1 MTTEIHSFPRGRR
14 VRVSAGIVGAALLFG
29 VSLLATGCTG
39 TSEPAAVEVDRG
51 RLVKVEQLRSYSAD
65 EVRATLNA
73 NEFHA
78 DAVRFGVDTYRLNYE
93 TVGTDGRATTASGL
107 LALPRN
113 DKNDLVT
120 VAYEHGTQP
129 TKAAAPS
136 AAADGGDVAATLTYA
151 AAGFAGVAPDYLG
164 LGSGPGPH
172 PYLDV
177 PSETTASVDMLRAAR
192 SQVAALGRRL
202 REEVDIVG
210 FSQGG
215 PAAMGLARALQGNAD
230 KDFRA
235 TAVAA
240 ISGPFDLSAAEL
252 PALFDGTLDPGS
264 GSFYSAYLL
273 VSWNR
278 LHGLY
283 RSPAEVFQPP
293 YADTVEQLFDGLHPI
308 EAIIPA
314 LPPDI
319 DHLLT
324 PHGIDLL
331 RNPTAPFATAMKIAD
346 STCTDWTPQLPIRL
360 YTGSQDR
367 DVAPANSANCRT
379 ALLTHGVDAP
389 ITDLGP
395 VDHNGSGIRG
405 TAQSVRWFLE
415 VTPAI

>member
-1 MTTEIHSFPRGRR
+1 MTKTRS
-14 VRVSAGIVGAALLFG
+14 VGAVLLFG
-29 VSLLATGCTG
+29 ASILVTGCTSASG
-39 TSEPAAVEVDRG
+39 PADVDVDRG
-51 RLVKVEQLRSYSAD
+51 RLVSVEHLRTFSAD
-65 EVRATLNA
+65 EVRAELTS
-73 NEFHA
+73 NEFA
-78 DAVRFGVDTYRLNYE
+78 IDAVQFGVDTYRLNYE
-93 TVGTDGRATTASGL
+93 TLGIDGRSTTASGL

-113 DKNDLVT
+113 DIHDLIT

-129 TKAAAPS
+129 TKSAAPS
-136 AAADGGDVAATLTYA
+136 VAADGGDLAATLTYA
-151 AAGFAGVAPDYLG
+151 SAGFAGVAPDYLG

-172 PYLDV
+172 PYLDL

-192 SQVAALGRRL
+192 TRVSTLDRNL

-240 ISGPFDLSAAEL
+240 IGGPFDLKNAEL
-252 PALFDGTLDPGS
+252 SALFDGTLDPGA

-283 RSPAEVFQPP
+283 SSPAEVFQAP
-293 YADTVEQLFDGLHPI
+293 YADTVEQLFDGLHSI
-308 EAIIPA
+308 EDIVPA

-324 PHGIDLL
+324 PQGIELL
-331 RNPTAPFATAMKIAD
+331 RNPTGPFAAAMTVAD
-346 STCTDWTPQLPIRL
+346 SACSDWTPHLPVRL

-367 DVAPANSANCRT
+367 DVSPANSANCRT

-389 ITDLGP
+389 ITDVGP

-405 TAQSVRWFLE
+405 TAQAVHWFLE
-415 VTPAI
+415 LATAA

>member
-1 MTTEIHSFPRGRR
+1 M
-14 VRVSAGIVGAALLFG
+14 GAVLLFG
-29 VSLLATGCTG
+29 ASILVTGCTRASG
-39 TSEPAAVEVDRG
+39 PAAVDVDRG
-51 RLVKVEQLRSYSAD
+51 RLVSVEHLRTYSVD
-65 EVRATLNA
+65 EVRTTLTT
-73 NEFHA
+73 NEFA
-78 DAVRFGVDTYRLNYE
+78 TDAVRFGVDTYRLSYE
-93 TVGTDGRATTASGL
+93 TLGTDGRATTASGL

-113 DKNDLVT
+113 DVHDLIT
-120 VAYEHGTQP
+120 VAYEHGTSP

-136 AAADGGDVAATLTYA
+136 VAADGGDLAATLTYA
-151 AAGFAGVAPDYLG
+151 SAGFAGVAPDYLG

-172 PYLDV
+172 PYLDL

-192 SQVAALGRRL
+192 TRVATLDRNL

-215 PAAMGLARALQGNAD
+215 PAAMGLARALQANAD

-240 ISGPFDLSAAEL
+240 ISGPFDLKNAEM
-252 PALFDGTLDPGS
+252 PALFDGTLDPGA

-283 RSPAEVFQPP
+283 RSPTEIFQSP
-293 YADTVEQLFDGLHPI
+293 YADTVEQLFDGLHSI
-308 EAIIPA
+308 EDIVPA

-324 PHGIDLL
+324 PQGIDLL
-331 RNPTAPFATAMKIAD
+331 RNPTGPFAAATTVAD
-346 STCTDWTPQLPIRL
+346 SACSNWTPQLPIRL

-367 DVAPANSANCRT
+367 DVTPTNSANCRA
-379 ALLTHGVDAP
+379 ALLAHGVDAP
-389 ITDLGP
+389 VTDVGP

-405 TAQSVRWFLE
+405 TAQAVHWFLE
-415 VTPAI
+415 LSATA